1 MLWEAS
7 TNSVVSKQLLRR
19 LLLMRSKP
27 ECELKPLRIPS
38 KQPQTGQV
46 LTRLAMMERQEKN
59 RTEASSPR
67 EDLQSFV
74 AAHGPSS
81 AFAVLEGFH
90 S

>member
-1 MLWEAS
+1 
-7 TNSVVSKQLLRR
+7 
-19 LLLMRSKP
+19 MRTKTT
-27 ECELKPLRIPS
+27 ENTVQ
-38 KQPQTGQV
+38 QPHIGKV

-81 AFAVLEGFH
+81 TFAVLAGFH

>member
-1 MLWEAS
+1 
-7 TNSVVSKQLLRR
+7 
-19 LLLMRSKP
+19 MRTKTT
-27 ECELKPLRIPS
+27 ENTVE
-38 KQPQTGQV
+38 QTQIGKV